1 MKPFDFRCVRYLA
14 LTAGLFLMT
23 SLLTTTAYSETYIG
37 GQFGMA
43 LPSIGGGLKKIET
56 TSQFLAGT
64 THSDLELASSA
75 MVGGKI
81 GHYFSGARWFGLE
94 AEFFATSPHIDQQVH
109 TFANPAVSCPAS
121 SCSGTLQGAH
131 FRVATL
137 APLNFMF
144 RYPNARLQ
152 PYIGFGPGLFF
163 ARISGESTG
172 TPGSTASTSNNGVLG
187 FNGKVG
193 AEYYFTKHVTAFL
206 EGKYNYARFNF
217 KENSDLYP
225 FPYGFKTHY
234 SMFLMS
240 FGLAIHF

>member
-1 MKPFDFRCVRYLA
+1 MKPFNFRCVRYLA

-64 THSDLELASSA
+64 THSDLSLASSA

-94 AEFFATSPHIDQQVH
+94 GEFFATSPHIEQQVH
-109 TFANPAVSCPAS
+109 TFANPAVSCSVA
-121 SCSGTLQGAH
+121 CSGTLQGAH

-137 APLNFMF
+137 APLNLMF

-152 PYIGFGPGLFF
+152 PYIGLGPGVFF
-163 ARISGESTG
+163 ARISGESNG

-187 FNGKVG
+187 LNGKVG

-206 EGKYNYARFNF
+206 EGKYNYAKFNF

-225 FPYGFKTHY
+225 FPYGFKTTY
-234 SMFLMS
+234 SMVMVS

>member
-1 MKPFDFRCVRYLA
+1 MKPLTFRRVRYTALTA
-14 LTAGLFLMT
+14 VLLLTAGLF
-23 SLLTTTAYSETYIG
+23 TTPAYSETYIG

-43 LPSIGGGLKKIET
+43 MPSIGGGLKKIET

-64 THSDLELASSA
+64 THSDLALANSA

-94 AEFFATSPHIDQQVH
+94 GEFFGTAPHIKQQDH
-109 TFANPAVSCPAS
+109 TFTNPAVSCSPT
-121 SCSGTLQGAH
+121 CSGTLQGAH

-137 APLNFMF
+137 APLNLMF

-152 PYIGFGPGLFF
+152 PYIGLGPGFFF
-163 ARISGESTG
+163 ARISGESVG

-187 FNGKVG
+187 LNGKIG

-206 EGKYNYARFNF
+206 EGKYNYAKFNF

-225 FPYGFKTHY
+225 FPYGFKTTY
-234 SMFLMS
+234 SMVLVS

>member
-1 MKPFDFRCVRYLA
+1 MKPLNFRCVRYTA
-14 LTAGLFLMT
+14 LMAGLFLMT
-23 SLLTTTAYSETYIG
+23 SLFTTPAYSETYIG

-43 LPSIGGGLKKIET
+43 LPSIGGGLKNIET

-64 THSDLELASSA
+64 THSDLALANSA

-109 TFANPAVSCPAS
+109 TFANPAVSCPGS

-137 APLNFMF
+137 APLNLMF
-144 RYPNARLQ
+144 RYPHTRLQ
-152 PYIGFGPGLFF
+152 PYIGIGPGLFF
-163 ARISGESTG
+163 ARISGESNG

-206 EGKYNYARFNF
+206 EGKYNYAKFNF
-217 KENSDLYP
+217 KENTDLYP
-225 FPYGFKTHY
+225 FPYGFKTTY
-234 SMFLMS
+234 SMFLVS